1 MPDSAF
7 DELCTRLSHAL
18 EAEGS
23 PLSTNYDRTT
33 GEWSLTRGDGEQFH
47 LARNYGDEVI
57 VSLLGLNDLE
67 FNAVRDSAAI
77 VAMMIAFVQG
87 RVTVRR
93 TWNPFGRRLEVR
105 RSNGEPFTP

>member
-1 MPDSAF
+1 MSDAAF
-7 DELCTRLSHAL
+7 DELCTRLSRAL

-23 PLSTNYDRTT
+23 GLSTNYDRAT

-47 LARNYGDEVI
+47 LARNYDDEVI

-67 FNAVRDSAAI
+67 LDAVRDGTAI
-77 VAMMIAFVQG
+77 VETMIAFVQG

-93 TWNPFGRRLEVR
+93 TWNPLGDRLEVR
-105 RSNGEPFTP
+105 PANGEPFTL